1 MLYLLFFFFQIS
13 SNCFLVSG
21 LGQNVVIHPMS
32 LHGHFFS
39 LIRGG
44 ALCQAHPPVCMP
56 KLRADGFLGSNCY
69 KNHLPLFKMVMASN
83 AKDSFSKGFV
93 NKIRH
98 GDMDGWVSLL

>member
-1 MLYLLFFFFQIS
+1 MLPGFWARPKCCHTSHESSWSFLFFDQ
-13 SNCFLVSG
+13 
-21 LGQNVVIHPMS
+21 
-32 LHGHFFS
+32 
-39 LIRGG
+39 GG

>member
-1 MLYLLFFFFQIS
+1 MLPGFWARPKCCHTSHESSWSFLFFDQ
-13 SNCFLVSG
+13 
-21 LGQNVVIHPMS
+21 
-32 LHGHFFS
+32 
-39 LIRGG
+39 GG
-44 ALCQAHPPVCMP
+44 GGVLCQAHPPVCMP